1 MLKFQ
6 KLSTKVGASYFLN
19 VIVKCY
25 WALMVELRFQYF
37 CFIFLVFYSK
47 IGSFTIFLLV
57 VYDTTLENCTK
68 FFLEKTDLLV
78 MTKHPTKNDCCLK
91 CQLVVSTCGSEN
103 SGDTWSE
110 KVWSGSG
117 FFREEE
123 VILGWRR

>member
-1 MLKFQ
+1 
-6 KLSTKVGASYFLN
+6 
-19 VIVKCY
+19 
-25 WALMVELRFQYF
+25 MVELRFQYF
-37 CFIFLVFYSK
+37 CLIFLVFYSK
-47 IGSFTIFLLV
+47 IGSFTIFLLA

-110 KVWSGSG
+110 KV
-117 FFREEE
+117 
-123 VILGWRR
+123 